1 MATPLTSPLRMK
13 LLIDTKSKRV
23 LFAEASKEVVD
34 CLFSL
39 LALPVATAVTL
50 IKPQYGPH
58 MAGSVGNLCA
68 SAEKLGFACGP
79 PAGADEAD
87 ELPRRAPSSSVL
99 LMPASS
105 FEPSRVFYR
114 CTYNYSAYGNRGIQ
128 NCGSYM
134 ADVRGTRCPNCGN
147 GMTAGLHYVS
157 PAWSGRAHPSSSS
170 SQISSQSTS
179 GDGSTAPT
187 TCMVMDDLTVTP
199 HAPMSAISTITLLGT
214 LGVTEL
220 AAVEERTVRLR
231 HSEGL
236 GILKASLH
244 SKTVLTDVFLG
255 EVRA

>member
-1 MATPLTSPLRMK
+1 MATPLTAPLRMK
-13 LLIDTKSKRV
+13 LLIDTKSQRV

-50 IKPQYGPH
+50 FKPEFARHTH

-68 SAEKLGFACGP
+68 SDEKLGFAYGP
-79 PAGADEAD
+79 PAGAAMDEDDD
-87 ELPRRAPSSSVL
+87 ELHRRSPSSSSVL

-105 FEPSRVFYR
+105 FQPSRVFFR
-114 CTYNYSAYGNRGIQ
+114 CHH

-134 ADVRGTRCPNCGN
+134 TDVRGTRCPNCGN
-147 GMTAGLHYVS
+147 EMTSTLHYVS
-157 PAWSGRAHPSSSS
+157 PAWSGRAHPSS
-170 SQISSQSTS
+170 QIIPAQSTS
-179 GDGSTAPT
+179 GEGSTAQAAAAAAT
-187 TCMVMDDLTVTP
+187 YMVTDDLTVTP
-199 HAPMSAISTITLLGT
+199 HSPMSTISAITLLGT

-231 HSEGL
+231 YTEGL